1 MGSATSDEH
10 LADEFRNEFMTL
22 GSFVV
27 RNTFRNKRRSL
38 LTMISISF
46 SLLLLTLMICIWRS
60 FYVDQVAPEA
70 SRRVITRDR
79 VSLAFFLP
87 AFYRDK
93 IRSIQGV
100 TAVAPMTWF
109 GGRYIDERPEHFF
122 AQLATDPDEYLKV
135 ASDKIVPPDQLK
147 AWQQDRA
154 GALVDIT
161 LAKKY
166 GWKVGDRITLQGT
179 IFPANVDLTIR
190 AIYHRDPPQNALY
203 FNSKYLEESVPWFKG
218 QAGWYSTQIDSAENV
233 SRVSQAV
240 DDMFRNSP
248 LQTKTE
254 SEKAFQ
260 LGFVAS
266 LGNIK
271 AFILGICGAVVF
283 TIMLVS
289 ANTMAMSVRSRT
301 REVAVL
307 KTIGFTRGRVLSIF
321 VSESVALAVAG
332 GVLGVLGAVPVIWFL
347 TRGFI
352 ALGVPLSMKVNAPTA
367 GLSLLVA
374 LTLGLVSGY
383 LPAFNASRMNIVD
396 GLRHIG

>member
-1 MGSATSDEH
+1 MLRKPTLWMAYATSDKVC
-10 LADEFRNEFMTL
+10 MTL
-22 GSFVV
+22 SGFIV

-38 LTMISISF
+38 LTLISISF
-46 SLLLLTLMICIWRS
+46 SLLLLTLMISIWRS

-70 SRRVITRDR
+70 SRRLIIRDR

-87 AFYRDK
+87 AYYRDK
-93 IRSIQGV
+93 IRSIPGV
-100 TAVAPMTWF
+100 VAVAPLTWF
-109 GGRYIDERPEHFF
+109 GGRYIDDRPVHFF

-154 GALVDIT
+154 GALVDVT

-166 GWKVGDRITLQGT
+166 GWKIGDRITLQGT
-179 IFPANVDLTIR
+179 IFEVNPELTIR

-203 FNSKYLEESVPWFKG
+203 FHTKYLEESVKWFKG
-218 QAGWYSTQIDSAENV
+218 QAGWYAAQIDSADNV
-233 SRVSQAV
+233 ARVSGEIDAQ
-240 DDMFRNSP
+240 FRNSP

-266 LGNIK
+266 LGNVK

-301 REVAVL
+301 REVALL
-307 KTIGFTRGRVLSIF
+307 KTLGFTRQRVLSIF
-321 VSESVALAVAG
+321 VSESVALSVAG
-332 GVLGVLGAVPVIWFL
+332 GTLGILAAVPVIWFL
-347 TRGFI
+347 TRSFI
-352 ALGVPLSMKVNAPTA
+352 ALGVPLSMHVKAPAA

-374 LTLGLVSGY
+374 VTLGLVSGY
-383 LPAFNASRMNIVD
+383 LPAYTASRMNIVE

>member
-1 MGSATSDEH
+1 MGFGTSGES
-10 LADEFRNEFMTL
+10 MTL
-22 GSFVV
+22 GSFIV

-70 SRRVITRDR
+70 SRRLIIRDR

-87 AFYRDK
+87 AYYRDK
-93 IRSIQGV
+93 IRSVPGV
-100 TAVAPMTWF
+100 AAVAPVTWF
-109 GGRYIDERPEHFF
+109 GGRYIDDRPEHFF
-122 AQLATDPDEYLKV
+122 AQLGTDPDEYLKV
-135 ASDKIVPPDQLK
+135 ASDKIVPPEQLK

-154 GALVDIT
+154 GALVDVT
-161 LAKKY
+161 LCEKY
-166 GWKVGDRITLQGT
+166 GWKIGDRIHLQAN
-179 IFPANVDLTIR
+179 IFPTNLDLTIR

-203 FNSKYLEESVPWFKG
+203 FNAKYLEEAVPWFKG
-218 QAGWYSTQIDSAENV
+218 QAGWYTAQIDSADHVAEA
-233 SRVSQAV
+233 SRII

-266 LGNIK
+266 LGNVK
-271 AFILGICGAVVF
+271 AFILSICGAVVF

-301 REVAVL
+301 REVALL
-307 KTIGFTRGRVLSIF
+307 KTLGFTRQRVLAIF

-332 GVLGVLGAVPVIWFL
+332 GLLGVLAAIPLIML
-347 TRGFI
+347 ITHGFI
-352 ALGVPLSMKVNAPTA
+352 GLGIPFNMKVNGITA
-367 GLSLLVA
+367 GISLLVA
-374 LTLGLVSGY
+374 LVLGIVSGY
-383 LPAFNASRMNIVD
+383 LPAYRASRMNIVD

>member
-1 MGSATSDEH
+1 
-10 LADEFRNEFMTL
+10 
-22 GSFVV
+22 
-27 RNTFRNKRRSL
+27 
-38 LTMISISF
+38 
-46 SLLLLTLMICIWRS
+46 
-60 FYVDQVAPEA
+60 VAPEA
-70 SRRVITRDR
+70 ARRLIIRDR

-87 AFYRDK
+87 AYYRDK
-93 IRSIQGV
+93 IRSVQGV
-100 TAVAPMTWF
+100 TAVAPITWF
-109 GGRYIDERPEHFF
+109 GGRYIDDRPEHFF
-122 AQLATDPDEYLKV
+122 ATIATDPDEYLKV

-166 GWKVGDRITLQGT
+166 GWKIGDKITLLGT
-179 IFPANVDLTIR
+179 IFEVNPELTIR
-190 AIYHRDPPQNALY
+190 GIYHRDPPQNALY
-203 FNSKYLEESVPWFKG
+203 FNAKYLEEAVPWFKG
-218 QAGWYSTQIDSAENV
+218 QAGWYSAQIDSADDV
-233 SRVSQAV
+233 ARASREI

-266 LGNIK
+266 LGNVK

-283 TIMLVS
+283 AIMLVS

-307 KTIGFTRGRVLSIF
+307 KTLGFTRQGVLSIF
-321 VSESVALAVAG
+321 VSEAIALATAG
-332 GVLGVLGAVPVIWFL
+332 GVLGIVVAIPLITFL
-347 TRGFI
+347 THSFIGFGI
-352 ALGVPLSMKVNAPTA
+352 PLDMKVNVATA
-367 GLSLLVA
+367 ALSLAVA
-374 LTLGLVSGY
+374 LVLGIVSGY
-383 LPAFNASRMNIVD
+383 LPAYRASRMNIVE